1 MSPWLARSRLVVLS
15 SAYVVGLA
23 ACGDEK
29 KKPDLGGSEAKGD
42 PSKDDPKCTKATPIA
57 VKERCGNGDIS
68 CCTQFIEG
76 KIDHDP
82 ATIDDF
88 GLACKGG
95 HLKACDIVREAEK
108 DFAWKLDVYR
118 AACPR
123 MGRAACRSAVFL
135 AALAD
140 PKGIDADLEQQCNK
154 EKEGIQLA
162 SRALTCGQ
170 PVGSLA
176 EVQPILDACNQ
187 GTFAACKR
195 LADIDGNAATMMQM
209 SLRPMWIA
217 RGVPPAELDDV
228 FAGRLAPPDG
238 MAALEPL
245 GRVTVK
251 VTGDKAIAGPLGDA
265 LGKRTDE
272 LRKCVALGDPKEDKK
287 GAVRF
292 DVVLGKG
299 GDVILST
306 AVESK
311 TTPSIAD
318 CMRFVAQTTSGGG
331 PGRAKVDLAFTR

>member
-1 MSPWLARSRLVVLS
+1 MVVS
-15 SAYVVGLA
+15 GASFASLA

-29 KKPDLGGSEAKGD
+29 KKPDLGGSGAPVD
-42 PSKDDPKCTKATPIA
+42 PSKQDPKCTKATPVA

-76 KIDHDP
+76 KLENDP

-118 AACPR
+118 ASCPR
-123 MGRAACRSAVFL
+123 MGHAPCRNAVFL
-135 AALAD
+135 AALVD
-140 PKGIDADLEQQCNK
+140 PKGLDADLKLQCEK

-162 SRALTCGQ
+162 SRALACGQ

-176 EVQPILDACNQ
+176 ELQPILDACNQ

-195 LADIDGNAATMMQM
+195 LADFDGNAATMMQM
-209 SLRPMWIA
+209 SLRPLWLA
-217 RGVPPAELDDV
+217 RGVAAADLDAV

-238 MAALEPL
+238 MAALAPT
-245 GRVTVK
+245 GKVTVK
-251 VTGDKAIAGPLGDA
+251 VTGAKPVAPAFGDA

-287 GAVRF
+287 GSVKF
-292 DVVLGKG
+292 DVVLGRG
-299 GDVILST
+299 GEVLLTSGVDAS
-306 AVESK
+306 
-311 TTPSIAD
+311 TTPAIAD
-318 CMRFVAQTTSGGG
+318 CMRFVAQTTAGGE
-331 PGRAKVDLAFTR
+331 PGRAKVELSFTR